1 MIPDAR
7 AAVARTSIRV
17 TVAVAA
23 IVLALVVVVMIAG
36 TPSSY
41 WYEQRML
48 PRRYTSIP
56 LATVI
61 ADLETNYVIP
71 RGTTWSEES
80 LKTRPVTVWWVWPSD
95 KEALLAISQV
105 ANVTFTYQM
114 GHHGEIWVPV
124 HVTPAQGVAGLK
136 PVVRRGPYRGVV
148 VPRPAN

>member
-17 TVAVAA
+17 AIAVAA
-23 IVLALVVVVMIAG
+23 ILLALVVVVMIAG

-41 WYEQRML
+41 WYEQRMM
-48 PRRYTSIP
+48 PRKYTSIP

-61 ADLETNYVIP
+61 ADLEANYVIP
-71 RGTTWSEES
+71 RGTTWSDES
-80 LKTRPVTVWWVWPSD
+80 LKRRPVTVSWVWPSD
-95 KEALLAISQV
+95 KEALLAVSQV
-105 ANVTFTYQM
+105 SHVTFTYQM
-114 GHHGEIWVPV
+114 GHHGEIWAPV
-124 HVTPAQGVAGLK
+124 QVTQAQAVGGLN